1 MSQKRRD
8 LDYLVQH
15 YIECR
20 RGKPWPLSVSA
31 AVVAIRTVFR
41 ECLASDRELAT
52 LIARAAIDRGQI
64 VEFDLDEPAQAA

>member
-1 MSQKRRD
+1 MSQKHRD
-8 LDYLVQH
+8 LDYLIQH

-41 ECLASDRELAT
+41 GCLASDYELAT
-52 LIARAAIDRGQI
+52 LIARAAVSRGQI
-64 VEFDLDEPAQAA
+64 VDFDLNEPAQAA

>member
-8 LDYLVQH
+8 LDYLIQH
-15 YIECR
+15 YIDCR

-41 ECLASDRELAT
+41 ESLASDRELAT
-52 LIARAAIDRGQI
+52 LIARAAIDRGQVI
-64 VEFDLDEPAQAA
+64 EFDLNEPAQTA